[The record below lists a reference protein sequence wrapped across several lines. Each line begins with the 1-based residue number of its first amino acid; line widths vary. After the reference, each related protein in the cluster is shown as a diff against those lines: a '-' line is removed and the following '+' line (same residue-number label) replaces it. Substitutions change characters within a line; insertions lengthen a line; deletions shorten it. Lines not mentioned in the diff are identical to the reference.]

1 MNTMLQCGLRSALC
15 VLLVLWS
22 GSLSAQALT
31 PTFTYQGEL
40 SESGSA
46 ADGAYDFRF
55 RLFDAASGGAQVGS
69 QVTVSAVAVS
79 GGLFSVPLDFGPA
92 ALSGDRRWLEIGVRP
107 AGGGGYQTLSPR
119 SEVTAAPYAWAAAV
133 ALAGS
138 VDSASVI
145 DGSLGNS
152 DINAAEIQRRVSG
165 SCSSGQAMRAVNQN
179 GTVVCGSL
187 GTGTVTSIATGAGLT
202 GGPITTSGTIA
213 VAANGIGTTEINAA
227 EVQRRVSGTCPAG
240 QSIRVVNQ
248 NGTVACEVDD
258 VGSGDITAV
267 SAGAGLSGGGTS
279 GAVSLALDTGFSDG
293 LYWRLGGNAGTNP
306 AVDYL
311 GTSDNQPLVLGAN
324 GLHLAF
330 WQAMPL
336 TGPAG
341 GYTANVVLGGPNN
354 FIDAGVRGATIAG
367 GGVPIG
373 DSDPVYG
380 GEAPNRVTDHYG
392 TIGGGY
398 ANQAGDDAGDISNRP
413 FATVGGG
420 SQNTASG
427 WGATV
432 SGGLINSTSGSSST
446 IGGGWG
452 NTANGWWSTVA
463 GGQSNITGGDWSAV
477 GGGDFNTASGIFST
491 VGGGSQNTASGDL
504 SAVGGG
510 DSNTASGHQS
520 MIGGGFFNTASA
532 GNTTI
537 GGGESNA
544 ASGQSST
551 VGGGGANT
559 ASGNFSTVAGGWN
572 NTAAGDFSFAAGR
585 QAKAN
590 HAGSFVWADSQDYD
604 FSTFSGDGFKV
615 RATGGVRIVVGID
628 DTAPGPETV
637 PTWQCTFS
645 NGGSWTCSSSRALKE
660 NLTEV
665 DATRV
670 LDLVTRLPVYRW
682 NGRGQDPAITHMGPT
697 SEDFHAAFGLGDD
710 ERAIATIDLDGVAL
724 AAIQG
729 LAAQNASLREET
741 LSLREETSTLRAETF
756 SLRARLKAT
765 EQTLAETVLL
775 QRDELADLRRR
786 QDEELGSLRAE
797 LTMLRA
803 MIAPQIA
810 ATAR

>member
-420 SQNTASG
+420 QSNIASG

-452 NTANGWWSTVA
+452 NTASGWWSTVA
-463 GGQSNITGGDWSAV
+463 GGQLNITSGDWS
-477 GGGDFNTASGIFST
+477 T
-491 VGGGSQNTASGDL
+491 
-504 SAVGGG
+504 VGGG
-510 DSNTASGHQS
+510 DSNTASGPQS
-520 MIGGGFFNTASA
+520 TIGGGFNNTASA

-572 NTAAGDFSFAAGR
+572 NTAAGDFSFASGR
-585 QAKAN
+585 QAQAN
-590 HAGSFVWADSQDYD
+590 HAGSFVWADNQPYD
-604 FSTFSGDGFKV
+604 FSTFSDNGFKV

-645 NGGSWTCSSSRALKE
+645 NGGSWTCSSSRALKD
-660 NLTEV
+660 NLIEV

-682 NGRGQDPAITHMGPT
+682 NGRGQDPGITHMGPT
-697 SEDFHAAFGLGDD
+697 SEDFYAAFGLGDD
-710 ERAIATIDLDGVAL
+710 QRAIATIDLDGVAL

-729 LAAQNASLREET
+729 LAAENVALREESADLREET
-741 LSLREETSTLRAETF
+741 ETLR
-756 SLRARLKAT
+756 SRLTAT
-765 EQTLAETVLL
+765 EQSLAEMRTR
-775 QRDELADLRRR
+775 QDQELASM
-786 QDEELGSLRAE
+786 QAE
-797 LTMLRA
+797 LAMLRE
-803 MIAPQIA
+803 MIAPQMA

>member
-15 VLLVLWS
+15 AMVVLWS
-22 GSLSAQALT
+22 GCLSAQALT

-69 QVTVSAVAVS
+69 EVTVSAVAVS

-107 AGGGGYQTLSPR
+107 AGGGSYQTLSPR

-133 ALAGS
+133 ALADS
-138 VDSASVI
+138 VGSASVI
-145 DGSLGNS
+145 DGSVGSS
-152 DINAAEIQRRVSG
+152 DINA
-165 SCSSGQAMRAVNQN
+165 GQ
-179 GTVVCGSL
+179 
-187 GTGTVTSIATGAGLT
+187 
-202 GGPITTSGTIA
+202 
-213 VAANGIGTTEINAA
+213 
-227 EVQRRVSGTCPAG
+227 VQRRVSATCPAG
-240 QSIRVVNQ
+240 QSIRVINQ
-248 NGTVACEVDD
+248 DGTVVCEADD

-267 SAGAGLSGGGTS
+267 NAGAGLSGGGTS

-341 GYTANVVLGGPNN
+341 GFTANVVLGGPNN
-354 FIDAGVRGATIAG
+354 FIDAGVRGATIGG

-373 DSDPVYG
+373 DSDPDYS

-420 SQNTASG
+420 QSNIASG

-463 GGQSNITGGDWSAV
+463 GGQLNITSGDWS
-477 GGGDFNTASGIFST
+477 T
-491 VGGGSQNTASGDL
+491 
-504 SAVGGG
+504 VGGG

-520 MIGGGFFNTASA
+520 TIGGGSNNTASV

-559 ASGNFSTVAGGWN
+559 ASGNFSTVAGGWSN
-572 NTAAGDFSFAAGR
+572 AAAGDFSFAAGR
-585 QAKAN
+585 QAQAN
-590 HAGSFVWADSQDYD
+590 HAGSFVWADNQPYT
-604 FSTFSGDGFKV
+604 FSTFSDNGFKV

-645 NGGSWTCSSSRALKE
+645 NGGSWTCSSSRDLKE
-660 NLTEV
+660 NLIEV
-665 DATRV
+665 DANRV

-682 NGRGQDPAITHMGPT
+682 NGRGQDPGITHMGPT
-697 SEDFHAAFGLGDD
+697 SEDFYAAFGLGDD
-710 ERAIATIDLDGVAL
+710 QRAIATIDLDGVAL

-729 LAAQNASLREET
+729 LAAENVALREET
-741 LSLREETSTLRAETF
+741 ETLR
-756 SLRARLKAT
+756 SRLTAT
-765 EQTLAETVLL
+765 EQSLAEMRTR
-775 QRDELADLRRR
+775 QDQELASM
-786 QDEELGSLRAE
+786 QAE
-797 LTMLRA
+797 LAMLRE
-803 MIAPQIA
+803 MIAPQMA

>member
-1 MNTMLQCGLRSALC
+1 
-15 VLLVLWS
+15 VLWS
-22 GSLSAQALT
+22 GCLSAQALT

-69 QVTVSAVAVS
+69 EVTVSAVAVS

-92 ALSGDRRWLEIGVRP
+92 ALSGDRRWLEIRVRP
-107 AGGGGYQTLSPR
+107 AGGGSYHTLSPR

-133 ALAGS
+133 ALADS
-138 VDSASVI
+138 VGSASVI
-145 DGSLGNS
+145 DGSLGSS
-152 DINAAEIQRRVSG
+152 DINA
-165 SCSSGQAMRAVNQN
+165 GQ
-179 GTVVCGSL
+179 
-187 GTGTVTSIATGAGLT
+187 
-202 GGPITTSGTIA
+202 
-213 VAANGIGTTEINAA
+213 
-227 EVQRRVSGTCPAG
+227 VQRRVGATCPAG
-240 QSIRVVNQ
+240 QSIRVINQ
-248 NGTVACEVDD
+248 DGTVACEADD
-258 VGSGDITAV
+258 VGTGDITAV
-267 SAGAGLSGGGTS
+267 NAGAGLSGGGTS
-279 GAVSLALDTGFSDG
+279 GVVSLALDTGFSDG

-373 DSDPVYG
+373 DSDPDYG

-420 SQNTASG
+420 QSNIASG

-452 NTANGWWSTVA
+452 NTASGWWSTVA
-463 GGQSNITGGDWSAV
+463 GGQLNITSGDWS
-477 GGGDFNTASGIFST
+477 T
-491 VGGGSQNTASGDL
+491 
-504 SAVGGG
+504 VGGG
-510 DSNTASGHQS
+510 DSNTASGPQS
-520 MIGGGFFNTASA
+520 TIGGGFNNTASA

-741 LSLREETSTLRAETF
+741 STLRAETF